1 MVGTGRNDPNF
12 YLELVGGLSQ
22 RLVLDFGLVRDLLHG
37 CSSSIGTAKTDHLAV
52 DLAPTALSAWRSF
65 RCPVGS
71 ADRRARRLR
80 ELGPG
85 TQEQSGEALSLI
97 ESWAGAEAVI
107 VVDAVVSGKAR
118 GEITVWDARAHP
130 VSSSLWRGST
140 IILASPRR
148 WNWRESSTG
157 FRPASGSTASKEG
170 SLSKVAAPRPR

>member
-12 YLELVGGLSQ
+12 CLELVGGLSQ

-107 VVDAVVSGKAR
+107 VVDAGPGDHLLKGCLQHEEQR
-118 GEITVWDARAHP
+118 MLQTRLEQKDR
-130 VSSSLWRGST
+130 
-140 IILASPRR
+140 
-148 WNWRESSTG
+148 
-157 FRPASGSTASKEG
+157 
-170 SLSKVAAPRPR
+170 

>member
-52 DLAPTALSAWRSF
+52 DLAPTALSARRSF

-71 ADRRARRLR
+71 ADRRARRLP

-85 TQEQSGEALSLI
+85 TQEQSGETLS
-97 ESWAGAEAVI
+97 
-107 VVDAVVSGKAR
+107 
-118 GEITVWDARAHP
+118 
-130 VSSSLWRGST
+130 
-140 IILASPRR
+140 
-148 WNWRESSTG
+148 
-157 FRPASGSTASKEG
+157 
-170 SLSKVAAPRPR
+170 